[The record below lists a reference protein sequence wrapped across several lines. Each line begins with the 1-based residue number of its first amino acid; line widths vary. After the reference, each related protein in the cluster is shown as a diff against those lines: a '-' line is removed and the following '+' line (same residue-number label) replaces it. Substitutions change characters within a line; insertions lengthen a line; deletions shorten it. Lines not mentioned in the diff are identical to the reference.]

1 MLRRVG
7 KFNVDAFY
15 RRIETDIDAHNTL
28 FTPYRLD
35 IDDIR
40 MVINFDFPND
50 IENYVH
56 RIGRTGRAGKK
67 GTAVS
72 FFVMEKNQRQAR
84 DLAELLKRTNQ
95 NIPPELLQA
104 GGSFYSSSGG
114 YQGKGGGRS
123 W

>member
-1 MLRRVG
+1 MILKITFIG
-7 KFNVDAFY
+7 
-15 RRIETDIDAHNTL
+15 T
-28 FTPYRLD
+28 
-35 IDDIR
+35 
-40 MVINFDFPND
+40 FDFDVFPLVGLET
-50 IENYVH
+50 IGIYIKIQSCLYLC